1 MKGGDRKVEDR
12 SSKLDNINDFLD
24 QYPIKVN
31 QDETDLNILTGGD
44 NIQKIDDSRIVNDDH
59 SSNNVLS
66 TRQNDNITKLL
77 ILDVTKKHE
86 RSVLEP
92 KLKS

>member
-1 MKGGDRKVEDR
+1 MAGAVNGLSLNVKGGDRKVEDR
-12 SSKLDNINDFLD
+12 SSKLANINDFLD

-77 ILDVTKKHE
+77 ILDVT
-86 RSVLEP
+86 
-92 KLKS
+92 

>member
-1 MKGGDRKVEDR
+1 LKGLSPKVKEGDRRVEDR

-31 QDETDLNILTGGD
+31 QDDEAELNILTGGD
-44 NIQKIDDSRIVNDDH
+44 KIIDDSRVFNDQSD
-59 SSNNVLS
+59 NVLS

-77 ILDVTKKHE
+77 SVTKKHD
-86 RSVLEP
+86 R
-92 KLKS
+92 